1 MVNISDS
8 MTSDNREDYLI
19 SILRLSDGERNVK
32 TTELANFMGVS
43 PASVTEMTK
52 TLAAD
57 GLVIYE
63 KYKGIRLSE
72 EGLTVARQVRKKH
85 HVIEQ
90 LLVNC
95 LGMEHQEAHEEAH
108 KMEHTISDSTSIR
121 ICNMVGNPVDEDCQC
136 CSDPCKRYSQGITN
150 IVQLNKMAKNKS
162 GVICYIKSE
171 DPDVI
176 KRLST
181 IGFVPGRN
189 VKIESILMDGGDR
202 VIKVG
207 DSLIALS
214 YDLASAVYVDL
225 A

>member
-1 MVNISDS
+1 

-32 TTELANFMGVS
+32 TTELASFMGVS

-52 TLAAD
+52 ILAAD

-72 EGLTVARQVRKKH
+72 EGLAVARQVRKKH

-95 LGMEHQEAHEEAH
+95 LGMDHQEAHNEAH
-108 KMEHTISDSTSIR
+108 KMEHSISDSTSIR
-121 ICNMVGNPVDEDCQC
+121 ICNMVGNPVDEDCTC
-136 CSDPCKRYSQGITN
+136 CPDPCKRYNQGSTN
-150 IVQLNKMAKNKS
+150 IIQLNKMAKNKS
-162 GVICYIKSE
+162 GVISYIKSE
-171 DPDVI
+171 DADVI
-176 KRLST
+176 KRLSS
-181 IGFVPGRN
+181 IGFVPGRE

-207 DSLIALS
+207 DNLIALS

-225 A
+225 N